1 MSAMRGPLILVV
13 EDDLDTREA
22 VVEVL
27 RREGLSVVATD
38 GGQEALD
45 LLETCRPH
53 LVLLDLDLVGL
64 GGEEFC
70 AAQRT
75 LPELAATPV
84 VIMTGMN
91 DPPQLGAA
99 LLRKP
104 FGIDELLAVVAR
116 FVAPDL
122 AAAAPVP

>member
-1 MSAMRGPLILVV
+1 MTGALILVV

-27 RREGLSVVATD
+27 RREGLAVVATD
-38 GGQEALD
+38 EGSKALD

-53 LVLLDLDLVGL
+53 LVLLDLDLSGL
-64 GGEEFC
+64 SGDGFC
-70 AAQRT
+70 AAQRER
-75 LPELAATPV
+75 PELAATPV

-91 DPPQLGAA
+91 DPPVLGAA

-104 FGIDELLAVVAR
+104 FGIDELLEVVAR
-116 FVAPDL
+116 FTARDV
-122 AAAAPVP
+122 AAAVPVP